1 MTTREFWK
9 DGQLISTE
17 QIVPTKEEIIAEAKF
32 KLGQTDLV
40 ALRCLKAGVSYPAEW
55 RQYTETLRAIAS
67 GAQVDIPP
75 EPATY
80 PQGT

>member
-17 QIVPTKEEIIAEAKF
+17 QIVPTREEIIAEAKF

-55 RQYTETLRAIAS
+55 RQYTADLRAIAS
-67 GAQVDIPP
+67 GTEGQIPTQPNYP
-75 EPATY
+75 E
-80 PQGT
+80 GT